1 MIPAGRADRGED
13 RGRRSQRER
22 TTGEVLVARRHHD
35 GHGGDTPA
43 GSTHPVQ
50 TSWPEAYAT
59 ARDAAKPLPAELMPV
74 VAATGRVL
82 AAAVRCERPVPAFD
96 NAAMDGY
103 AVAGDGPWT
112 VRGRVLAGRPVD
124 GRTLVAGTAV
134 EIATGALLP
143 AGTEAVVPY
152 EDCRVEDGLVVGVAG
167 ARRHIRRAGDAL
179 CPGTLIAAAGRT
191 VTATV
196 AAAALQAG
204 AEHVL
209 AHRAPAVTM
218 LVTGDE
224 VITDG
229 TPGPGQVRDTFT
241 GLVTAVTERAGG
253 RLVTSRRLPD
263 DPGVLADALD
273 AAGTEVVVVSGSSSA
288 GAADHLHRL
297 LGAAAATW
305 LVRGVDCRPG
315 HPQALAVL
323 PDGRF
328 VVSLPG
334 NPYAGLVAALT
345 LLEPLV
351 AGLAGRPPAALP
363 MVTVTGRA
371 NLMPG
376 GVRIVPVG
384 PDGHLGAAG
393 PVGLHAAAAA
403 GALAV
408 LPDDWTDGKPVVTL
422 IVP

>member
-1 MIPAGRADRGED
+1 M
-13 RGRRSQRER
+13 
-22 TTGEVLVARRHHD
+22 
-35 GHGGDTPA
+35 
-43 GSTHPVQ
+43 
-50 TSWPEAYAT
+50 SWRDAYAT
-59 ARDAAKPLPAELMPV
+59 ARDAAKPLAAELLPV
-74 VAATGRVL
+74 VEATGRVL

-96 NAAMDGY
+96 NAAMDGF

-112 VRGRVLAGRPVD
+112 VRGRVLAGSAD
-124 GRTLVAGTAV
+124 GGERLTAGTAV

-143 AGTEAVVPY
+143 DGAEAVLPY
-152 EDCRVEDGLVVGVAG
+152 EDCRVEEGLVIGDIG
-167 ARRHIRRAGDAL
+167 PRRHIRRAGDAL
-179 CPGTLIAAAGRT
+179 APGTLIAPAGRT

-204 AEHVL
+204 AEQVL
-209 AHRAPAVTM
+209 AHRPPTVTM

-224 VITDG
+224 VITVG
-229 TPGPGQVRDTFT
+229 RPGPGQVRDTFT
-241 GLVTAVTERAGG
+241 GLVTAITARAGG
-253 RLVTSRRLPD
+253 RVATSRRLPD
-263 DPGVLADALD
+263 DPEVLTGAL
-273 AAGTEVVVVSGSSSA
+273 AAACTEVIVVSGSSSA

-297 LGAAAATW
+297 LGEATATW
-305 LVRGVDCRPG
+305 LVRGVACRPG

-351 AGLAGRPPAALP
+351 AALAGRPPTSLP
-363 MVTVTGRA
+363 TATVTGPA
-371 NLMPG
+371 KLMPG

-384 PDGHLGAAG
+384 PAGDLAAGG

-403 GALAV
+403 GTLAV
-408 LPDDWTDGKPVVTL
+408 LPDDWADGDPAVTL
-422 IVP
+422 AVP

>member
-1 MIPAGRADRGED
+1 M
-13 RGRRSQRER
+13 
-22 TTGEVLVARRHHD
+22 
-35 GHGGDTPA
+35 
-43 GSTHPVQ
+43 
-50 TSWPEAYAT
+50 SWPDAYAT
-59 ARDAAKPLPAELMPV
+59 ARDAAKPLAADLTPV

-103 AVAGDGPWT
+103 AVAGDGPWA
-112 VRGRVLAGRPVD
+112 VRGRVLAGQSVD
-124 GRTLVAGTAV
+124 GDRLAPGTAV

-143 AGTEAVVPY
+143 AGAEAVLPY
-152 EDCRVEDGLVVGVAG
+152 EDCQVRDDLVVGVVG

-179 CPGTLIAAAGRT
+179 TPGILIAPAGRV

-196 AAAALQAG
+196 AASALQAG
-204 AEHVL
+204 AEQVL
-209 AHRAPAVTM
+209 AHRSPTVTM

-224 VITDG
+224 VITVG

-241 GLVTAVTERAGG
+241 GLVTAITARAGG
-253 RLVTSRRLPD
+253 RLEVSRRLPD
-263 DPGVLADALD
+263 DPGALTGALV
-273 AAGTEVVVVSGSSSA
+273 AARTEVIVVSGSSSA

-297 LGAAAATW
+297 LGEATVTW
-305 LVRGVDCRPG
+305 LVRGVACRPG

-351 AGLAGRPPAALP
+351 AALAGRPPAPLP
-363 MVTVTGRA
+363 TATVTGPA
-371 NLMPG
+371 TLMPG

-384 PDGHLGAAG
+384 PDGDLGTAG
-393 PVGLHAAAAA
+393 PVGLHAAASA
-403 GALAV
+403 GTLAV
-408 LPDDWTDGKPVVTL
+408 LPDDWTDGDPAVTL
-422 IVP
+422 TVP

>member
-1 MIPAGRADRGED
+1 M
-13 RGRRSQRER
+13 
-22 TTGEVLVARRHHD
+22 GEVLVARRHPG
-35 GHGGDTPA
+35 GHGGDTP
-43 GSTHPVQ
+43 GGCTHPVQ
-50 TSWPEAYAT
+50 MSWPDAYAT
-59 ARDAAKPLPAELMPV
+59 ARDAAKPLPAELTPV

-103 AVAGDGPWT
+103 AVAGDGPWA
-112 VRGRVLAGRPVD
+112 VCGRVLAGSPAGAAVLR
-124 GRTLVAGTAV
+124 AGTAV

-143 AGTEAVVPY
+143 AGTEAVIPY
-152 EDCRVEDGLVVGVAG
+152 EDCWVEDGLVIGAVGT
-167 ARRHIRRAGDAL
+167 RRHIRRAGDAL
-179 CPGTLIAAAGRT
+179 SPGTLIAPAGRI

-209 AHRAPAVTM
+209 AYRPPTVTM

-241 GLVTAVTERAGG
+241 GLVAAVTARAGG
-253 RLVTSRRLPD
+253 GFTLSRRLPD
-263 DPGVLADALD
+263 EPDLLAAALGT
-273 AAGTEVVVVSGSSSA
+273 AGTDVIVVSGSSSA

-297 LGAAAATW
+297 LGAATATW
-305 LVRGVDCRPG
+305 LVRGVGCRPG

-351 AGLAGRPPAALP
+351 AGLAGRPPTGLP
-363 MVTVTGRA
+363 TATVTGRA
-371 NLMPG
+371 TLMPG

-384 PDGHLGAAG
+384 PDGDLTAAG

-403 GALAV
+403 GTLAV
-408 LPDDWTDGKPVVTL
+408 LPDDWADGKPVVTL
-422 IVP
+422 TVP

>member
-1 MIPAGRADRGED
+1 M
-13 RGRRSQRER
+13 
-22 TTGEVLVARRHHD
+22 
-35 GHGGDTPA
+35 
-43 GSTHPVQ
+43 
-50 TSWPEAYAT
+50 SWPDAYST
-59 ARDAAKPLPAELMPV
+59 ARDAAKPLAAELVPV
-74 VAATGRVL
+74 VEATGRVL

-96 NAAMDGY
+96 NAAMDGF
-103 AVAGDGPWT
+103 AVAGAGPWAI
-112 VRGRVLAGRPVD
+112 RGRVLAGAAVD
-124 GRTLVAGTAV
+124 GGPLSPGTAV
-134 EIATGALLP
+134 EIGTGALLP
-143 AGTEAVVPY
+143 AGAEAVLPY
-152 EDCRVEDGLVVGVAG
+152 EDCRVEDGVGAQVGDRVVIGVVG

-179 CPGTLIAAAGRT
+179 SPGTLIAAAGRT

-204 AEHVL
+204 AEQVL
-209 AHRAPAVTM
+209 AHRPPTVTM

-224 VITDG
+224 VITRG

-241 GLVTAVTERAGG
+241 GLVTAIATRAGG
-253 RLVTSRRLPD
+253 RLATSRRLPD
-263 DPGVLADALD
+263 DPGALGEALAG
-273 AAGTEVVVVSGSSSA
+273 AGTDVIAVSGSSSA

-297 LGAAAATW
+297 LGEVGATW
-305 LVRGVDCRPG
+305 LVRGVACRPG

-351 AGLAGRPPAALP
+351 ATLAGRPPASLP
-363 MVTVTGRA
+363 TATVTGPA
-371 NLMPG
+371 TLMPG
-376 GVRIVPVG
+376 GVRIVPAG
-384 PDGHLGAAG
+384 PAGDLAAAG

-403 GALAV
+403 GTLAV
-408 LPDDWTDGKPVVTL
+408 LPDDWTDGDPAVTL

>member
-1 MIPAGRADRGED
+1 M
-13 RGRRSQRER
+13 
-22 TTGEVLVARRHHD
+22 
-35 GHGGDTPA
+35 
-43 GSTHPVQ
+43 
-50 TSWPEAYAT
+50 SWPDAYAT
-59 ARDAAKPLPAELMPV
+59 ARDAAKPLAAELLPV
-74 VAATGRVL
+74 VGATGRVL

-96 NAAMDGY
+96 NAAMDGF
-103 AVAGDGPWT
+103 AVAGDGPWLI
-112 VRGRVLAGRPVD
+112 RGRVLAGGAAGEP
-124 GRTLVAGTAV
+124 LAPGTAV

-143 AGTEAVVPY
+143 VGAAAVLPY
-152 EDCRVEDGLVVGVAG
+152 EDCRVDDGRVAGRIG

-179 CPGTLIAAAGRT
+179 APGTLIAAAGRT

-204 AEHVL
+204 AEQVL
-209 AHRAPAVTM
+209 AYRPPTVTM

-224 VITDG
+224 VITEG

-241 GLVTAVTERAGG
+241 GLVTAITARAGG
-253 RLVTSRRLPD
+253 RTTASRRLPD
-263 DPGVLADALD
+263 DPDVLTDAL
-273 AAGTEVVVVSGSSSA
+273 AAACADVIVVSGSSSA

-297 LGAAAATW
+297 LGAATATW
-305 LVRGVDCRPG
+305 LVRGVACRPG

-351 AGLAGRPPAALP
+351 AGLAGRPPTSLP
-363 MVTVTGRA
+363 TATVTGPA
-371 NLMPG
+371 TLMPG
-376 GVRIVPVG
+376 GVRILPVG
-384 PDGHLGAAG
+384 PAGDLTGAG

-403 GALAV
+403 GTLAV
-408 LPDDWTDGKPVVTL
+408 LPDDWTDGAPAVTL
-422 IVP
+422 TVP